1 MRAVRA
7 GSSTGFDGD
16 ASSHVQWEVT
26 IIVGSHA
33 VPPAPQF
40 CKFRLG
46 GPGCN
51 HRFHNKDSAFVGNF
65 LVPKS
70 IDSGTE
76 NDLTMAVI
84 INALLLG
91 LFAVQH
97 SVMARPAFKSWWVK
111 IVGTASERSTY
122 VLLASLAL
130 LLLFWQWRP
139 MGGVIWNVSGNPL
152 GSLLIGVSLLG
163 WVIVLISTVL
173 IDHFHLF
180 GLSQVYSYLTN
191 KEDKELSFS
200 NPVLYKVVRHPIY
213 LGFIIAFWATPVM
226 TAAHL
231 LFAIATTAYIL
242 LAIQFEEKDLVNFYG
257 DQYRDYRKKVSMLIP
272 LPPKK

>member
-1 MRAVRA
+1 MIRILFFIYGTVCYLTFFGTFLYAI
-7 GSSTGFDGD
+7 G
-16 ASSHVQWEVT
+16 
-26 IIVGSHA
+26 
-33 VPPAPQF
+33 
-40 CKFRLG
+40 
-46 GPGCN
+46 
-51 HRFHNKDSAFVGNF
+51 FVGNF
-65 LVPKS
+65 LVPKGM
-70 IDSGTE
+70 DTG
-76 NDLTMAVI
+76 DAVPLGQALLA
-84 INALLLG
+84 NALLLTV
-91 LFAVQH
+91 FAAQH
-97 SVMARPAFKSWWVK
+97 SIMARQGFKKWWTKMVPQP
-111 IVGTASERSTY
+111 VERSTY